1 MGTAWVCAQLL
12 QSCLTLCDPK
22 DWDPQGSSFHG
33 ILQARILEWFAISS
47 SRASSWPKDQTH
59 ICQHLPALQADSLPS
74 EPPGKP
80 GDVQSQMQI
89 REMRGILLNTPRSH
103 SSCFHTL
110 HLSWS
115 VEWSQSTEKCKLLCR
130 CLKRE
135 NSVDSE
141 LIIHKV
147 RFEETIRRA
156 IDWILELY
164 ELPKINTLFFWG
176 MQTQR
181 GG

>member
-1 MGTAWVCAQLL
+1 M
-12 QSCLTLCDPK
+12 
-22 DWDPQGSSFHG
+22 
-33 ILQARILEWFAISS
+33 
-47 SRASSWPKDQTH
+47 
-59 ICQHLPALQADSLPS
+59 
-74 EPPGKP
+74 
-80 GDVQSQMQI
+80 
-89 REMRGILLNTPRSH
+89 
-103 SSCFHTL
+103 
-110 HLSWS
+110 
-115 VEWSQSTEKCKLLCR
+115 
-130 CLKRE
+130 
-135 NSVDSE
+135 DSE